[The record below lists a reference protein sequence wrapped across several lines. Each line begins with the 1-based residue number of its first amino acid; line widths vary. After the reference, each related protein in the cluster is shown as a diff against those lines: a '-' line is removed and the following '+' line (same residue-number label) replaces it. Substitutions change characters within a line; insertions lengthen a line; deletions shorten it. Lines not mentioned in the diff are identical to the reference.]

1 MPNDGFLLQISHTE
15 AMTIPSKTGANTQTS
30 PKTTRTAESE
40 IIHLRAVNPTSS
52 ARSDDPYVLV
62 GVGWRSAAFGGSVR
76 RRRMLAGRI
85 SRAMSATDTPA
96 PSTTVPAA
104 LGPLDLVAWITAFR
118 DGLRTNQAA
127 MNRLNV
133 YPVPDG
139 DTGTNMAL
147 TIEAVVAELAS
158 TATAGP
164 PSMASVCQAIAHG
177 SLMGARGNS
186 GVILCQILRG
196 LSTECRAHEAVDGV
210 VLAAALTA
218 ASAGAYGAVMKPIEG
233 TILTVARGAA
243 EAAAEV
249 AGPSTSLL
257 DVAEAARRGAAD
269 ALAQTPD
276 MLPVLK
282 AAGVVDSGGTGYLVL
297 LDALLHHLDGR
308 AIPTVEAPGSA
319 LPPDPLADDASNH
332 HVGHGSSG
340 SGERTAG
347 VEELRYEVMY
357 FLEAPDASIG
367 GFKDAWAAIGDS
379 IVVVGGEGLWNCHIH
394 TDDVGAAIEV
404 ALDIGRPRKIR
415 VTDLHEEVEE
425 ERWVREATGASIV
438 DEPPHV
444 NDPCETAIVVVASGE
459 GNRRLFLSLGV
470 QRVVTGGQSM
480 NPSTAQLLEAVE
492 ACPATSVVILP
503 NNKNI
508 IPVAEQISAL
518 TKKSV
523 RVIGTRGVTDG
534 LAAAMQYDPQGNI
547 EDNTASMRTAAAN
560 VVSGEITVAVR
571 DSTSDA
577 GPIFEG
583 DHLGLTRVG
592 GIVVVQREL
601 SDACTGLLSAIVGDG
616 HEIVTV
622 IEGEGASSGVTR
634 TITEWLADNR
644 PGVVAEVHH
653 GGQPLYPYLFGV
665 E

>member
-1 MPNDGFLLQISHTE
+1 
-15 AMTIPSKTGANTQTS
+15 
-30 PKTTRTAESE
+30 
-40 IIHLRAVNPTSS
+40 
-52 ARSDDPYVLV
+52 
-62 GVGWRSAAFGGSVR
+62 
-76 RRRMLAGRI
+76 
-85 SRAMSATDTPA
+85 MSATETPE
-96 PSTTVPAA
+96 PSTIVPATRDRPGVRVV
-104 LGPLDLVAWITAFR
+104 LGPLDLISWITTFR

-147 TIEAVVAELAS
+147 TTEAVVAELATNDPLS
-158 TATAGP
+158 GG

-196 LSTECRAHEAVDGV
+196 LTTECRSHDAVDGA
-210 VLAAALTA
+210 VLSAALTA
-218 ASAGAYGAVMKPIEG
+218 AAAGAYGAVMKPIEG
-233 TILTVARGAA
+233 TILTVARIAA

-249 AGPSTSLL
+249 AGPHTSVLE
-257 DVAEAARRGAAD
+257 VAEAARRGAAT

-276 MLPVLK
+276 LLPVLK

-308 AIPTVEAPGSA
+308 PIPTVEAPGTD
-319 LPPDPLADDASNH
+319 LPPDPLADDASSRP
-332 HVGHGSSG
+332 GDG
-340 SGERTAG
+340 TKG

-357 FLEAPDASIG
+357 FLEAPDESIG
-367 GFKDAWAAIGDS
+367 GFKNAWAAIGDS
-379 IVVVGGEGLWNCHIH
+379 IVVVGGEGVWNCHIH

-444 NDPCETAIVVVASGE
+444 NDPCETAVVVVASGD
-459 GNRRLFLSLGV
+459 GVRRLFLSLGV

-480 NPSTAQLLEAVE
+480 NPSTAQLLAAVDG
-492 ACPATSVVILP
+492 CPASSVVILP

-523 RVIGTRGVTDG
+523 RVIGTRGITEG
-534 LAAAMQYDPQGNI
+534 LAAAMQYDPQGSV
-547 EDNTASMRTAAAN
+547 EENTASMRAAAAN
-560 VVSGEITVAVR
+560 VVSGEVTVAVR

-583 DHLGLTRVG
+583 DYLGLTRAG

-601 SDACTGLLSAIVGDG
+601 ADACTAMLSAIVAEG

-622 IEGEGASSGVTR
+622 IEGDGSSAGTTR
-634 TITEWLADNR
+634 VITEWLADNR
-644 PGVVAEVHH
+644 PGIVSEVHH

>member
-1 MPNDGFLLQISHTE
+1 MSVHE
-15 AMTIPSKTGANTQTS
+15 AS
-30 PKTTRTAESE
+30 
-40 IIHLRAVNPTSS
+40 VPTSGS
-52 ARSDDPYVLV
+52 IGGATLAPQDLV
-62 GVGWRSAAFGGSVR
+62 G
-76 RRRMLAGRI
+76 
-85 SRAMSATDTPA
+85 
-96 PSTTVPAA
+96 
-104 LGPLDLVAWITAFR
+104 WIGAFR
-118 DGLRTNQAA
+118 DGLRANQAP

-147 TIEAVVAELAS
+147 TAEAVVTELAGAD
-158 TATAGP
+158 AT
-164 PSMASVCQAIAHG
+164 MAEVCQAISHG

-196 LSTECRAHEAVDGV
+196 IATECKAVEAVDGPT
-210 VLAAALTA
+210 LAKAL
-218 ASAGAYGAVMKPIEG
+218 SAGSVAAYGAVLKPIEG
-233 TILTVARGAA
+233 TILTVARGGA
-243 EAAAEV
+243 EAASAFLSST
-249 AGPSTSLL
+249 PSASVLE
-257 DVAEAARRGAAD
+257 VAEAARVGAAA
-269 ALAQTPD
+269 ALAQTPE

-282 AAGVVDSGGTGYLVL
+282 AAGVVDSGGTGFVVL
-297 LDALLHHLDGR
+297 LDALLHQLDGR
-308 AIPTVEAPGSA
+308 AIPAVEAPGNDLA
-319 LPPDPLADDASNH
+319 PDPLADDAIAHSTD
-332 HVGHGSSG
+332 GHK
-340 SGERTAG
+340 G

-357 FLEAPDASIG
+357 FLEAPDESIS

-379 IVVVGGEGLWNCHIH
+379 IVVVGGDGLWNCHIH

-425 ERWVREATGASIV
+425 ERWVREATGAAIV

-444 NDPCETAIVVVASGE
+444 NEPCETAVVVVCSGE
-459 GNRRLFLSLGV
+459 GVRRLFHSLGV

-480 NPSTAQLLEAVE
+480 NPSTAQLLEAVD
-492 ACPATSVVILP
+492 ACPANSVVILP

-508 IPVAEQISAL
+508 IAVAEQVGAL
-518 TKKSV
+518 TSKQV
-523 RVIGTRGVTDG
+523 RVIGTRGVTEG
-534 LAAAMQYDPQGNI
+534 LAAAMQYDPQGDV
-547 EDNTASMRTAAAN
+547 EDVASSMRAAAAA
-560 VVSGEITVAVR
+560 VVSGEVTIAVR

-583 DHLGLTRVG
+583 DHLGLTRLG

-601 SDACTGLLSAIVGDG
+601 VDACTGLLSLIVEDH

-622 IEGEGASSGVTR
+622 IEGDGASAGVTR
-634 TITEWLADNR
+634 HVTEWLADHR